1 MSAVPF
7 PSAAGTVENLFLSDI
22 YKKEKL
28 IFGALCLKYKNKLKH
43 LVLVDN
49 KVMVLLGLTY
59 GTVAL
64 DNCEES
70 FKVLGEKLQ
79 FPVKKYCC
87 MNNLLEE
94 GLL

>member
-1 MSAVPF
+1 M
-7 PSAAGTVENLFLSDI
+7 
-22 YKKEKL
+22 
-28 IFGALCLKYKNKLKH
+28 KYKNKLKH
-43 LVLVDN
+43 LVLADN
-49 KVMVLLGLTY
+49 EVMVLLGLTY

-79 FPVKKYCC
+79 FSVKKYCC
-87 MNNLLEE
+87 LNNLLVE